1 MPYFVYKII
10 PPFKQL
16 EQLQSF
22 DGYKEASV
30 FAKSQRAAMQPG
42 DTFTVKMIF
51 ADDAFKAEM
60 LLTEERE
67 PEPMIGDDY

>member
-16 EQLQSF
+16 EQLQAFDSF
-22 DGYKEASV
+22 KEASA
-30 FAKSQRAAMQPG
+30 FAKSRRTAMQA
-42 DTFTVKMIF
+42 DDKFTVKVIF
-51 ADDAFKAEM
+51 ADDVFKAEM

-67 PEPMIGDDY
+67 PEPLIGEDY

>member
-16 EQLQSF
+16 EQIQSF
-22 DGYKEASV
+22 DSFKEAST
-30 FAKSQRAAMQPG
+30 FAKTCRAAMQP
-42 DTFTVKMIF
+42 DDKYTVKMIF
-51 ADDAFKAEM
+51 ADDAFKAEI

>member
-16 EQLQSF
+16 EQIQAF
-22 DGYKEASV
+22 EGFKEASA
-30 FAKSQRAAMQPG
+30 FAKTHRMAMQAV
-42 DTFTVKMIF
+42 DKYTVKVVF

>member
-1 MPYFVYKII
+1 MPYFIYKII

-16 EQLQSF
+16 EQIQSF
-22 DGYKEASV
+22 DNYKEASA
-30 FAKSQRAAMQPG
+30 FAKSQRAAMQP
-42 DTFTVKMIF
+42 DDKFTIKLVF
-51 ADDAFKAEM
+51 ADDVLNAEM

>member
-16 EQLQSF
+16 ELIQTF
-22 DGYKEASV
+22 DGYKEASAY
-30 FAKSQRAAMQPG
+30 AKSQRAAMQPG
-42 DTFTVKMIF
+42 DKFTVKLIF
-51 ADDAFKAEM
+51 ADDALKAEM

>member
-16 EQLQSF
+16 EQIRVF
-22 DGYKEASV
+22 DSYKEAGA
-30 FAKSQRAAMQPG
+30 FAKSQRAAMQP
-42 DTFTVKMIF
+42 DDKFTIKMIF

>member
-22 DGYKEASV
+22 DAFKDASA
-30 FAKSQRAAMQPG
+30 FAKSRRAAMQPG
-42 DTFTVKMIF
+42 DTYTVKVIL

>member
-1 MPYFVYKII
+1 MPYYVYKII

-16 EQLQSF
+16 EQVQAF
-22 DGYKEASV
+22 EGFKEASA
-30 FAKSQRAAMQPG
+30 FAKSHRMAMQPG
-42 DTFTVKMIF
+42 DKSTVKVVF

>member
-16 EQLQSF
+16 EQIQAF
-22 DGYKEASV
+22 EGFKEASA
-30 FAKSQRAAMQPG
+30 FAKSHRAGMTPE
-42 DTFTVKMIF
+42 DKYTVKVVF

>member
-16 EQLQSF
+16 EQLQNF
-22 DGYKEASV
+22 ETFKDASSY
-30 FAKSQRAAMQPG
+30 AKTQRAAMQSG
-42 DTFTVKMIF
+42 DKFTVKVVF

-67 PEPMIGDDY
+67 PEPVVGEDY

>member
-16 EQLQSF
+16 EQLQAF
-22 DGYKEASV
+22 EAFKEAST
-30 FAKSQRAAMQPG
+30 FAKSQRAGMTAA
-42 DTFTVKMIF
+42 DKYTVKVVF

-67 PEPMIGDDY
+67 PEPMVGEDY

>member
-1 MPYFVYKII
+1 MPYFVYKIT

-16 EQLQSF
+16 EQLHAF
-22 DGYKEASV
+22 DKFREASD
-30 FAKSQRAAMQPG
+30 FAKRQRADMPSG
-42 DTFTVKMIF
+42 SKNTVKVVF

-67 PEPMIGDDY
+67 PEPMVGDDY

>member
-16 EQLQSF
+16 EQLQAF
-22 DGYKEASV
+22 EKFREASD
-30 FAKSQRAAMQPG
+30 FAKRHRADMQPG
-42 DTFTVKMIF
+42 DRHTVKVVF

-67 PEPMIGDDY
+67 PEPMVGDDY

>member
-22 DGYKEASV
+22 DGFKEAGA
-30 FAKSQRAAMQPG
+30 FAKSHRAAMQPG
-42 DTFTVKMIF
+42 DKYSVKVIF

-67 PEPMIGDDY
+67 PEPMVGDDY

>member
-16 EQLQSF
+16 ELIQTF
-22 DGYKEASV
+22 AGYKEAGA
-30 FAKSQRAAMQPG
+30 FAKSRRAAMQP
-42 DTFTVKMIF
+42 DDKFTIKMIF
-51 ADDAFKAEM
+51 AEDAFKAEM

>member
-16 EQLQSF
+16 EQIQAF
-22 DGYKEASV
+22 EGFKEASAL
-30 FAKSQRAAMQPG
+30 AKSHRATMQP
-42 DTFTVKMIF
+42 DDKYTVKVIF

-60 LLTEERE
+60 LLTDERE

>member
-22 DGYKEASV
+22 ETFKEASV
-30 FAKSQRAAMQPG
+30 FSKAQRAAMQPG
-42 DTFTVKMIF
+42 DKYTVKVVF

-60 LLTEERE
+60 LLTEERP